1 MSELGKRTLSAVVML
16 AVAGLAVAVGGW
28 PFALFVAIIG
38 IVILFEFVLLVKGFA
53 KTSIAQGIW
62 IVGGAGY
69 IITACWFLVRL
80 RAVES
85 GVWSVVTVLGA
96 VIATD
101 IGAYAAGRSIG
112 GPKIAPRISPSK
124 TWAGLGGAVIATAIW
139 LMVVS
144 AMSHSQLP
152 VTTDGPLQDRFNS
165 AAGWGALLF
174 WAVGGG
180 LTIAVV
186 AQSGDFF
193 ESWMK
198 RRAGVKDSGSVLP
211 GHGGVFDR
219 TDGLIAVL
227 FVGAIAHWLLP

>member
-1 MSELGKRTLSAVVML
+1 ML

-28 PFALFVAIIG
+28 LFAIFVAIIG
-38 IVILFEFVLLVKGFA
+38 VVILFEFISLVKGFA
-53 KTSIAQGIW
+53 KGNIAQLIW
-62 IVGGAGY
+62 ITGGFAY
-69 IITACWFLVRL
+69 IVTACWFLIRL
-80 RAVES
+80 RSVES
-85 GVWSVVTVLGA
+85 GIWSVVTVLGA

-124 TWAGLGGAVIATAIW
+124 TWAGLGGAVVATAIW

-144 AMSHSQLP
+144 TISHTQLP
-152 VTTDGPLQDRFNS
+152 DTTDGPLQDRFYT

-174 WAVGGG
+174 WAIGGG
-180 LTIAVV
+180 LMIAVV

-198 RRAGVKDSGSVLP
+198 RRAGVKDSGSLLP
-211 GHGGVFDR
+211 GHGGLFDR
-219 TDGLIAVL
+219 ADGLIAVL